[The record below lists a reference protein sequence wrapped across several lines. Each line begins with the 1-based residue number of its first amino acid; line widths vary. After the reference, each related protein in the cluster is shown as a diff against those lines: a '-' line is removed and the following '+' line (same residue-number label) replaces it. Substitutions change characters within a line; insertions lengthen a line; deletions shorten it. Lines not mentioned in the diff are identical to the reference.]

1 MDEKQEF
8 SQRLRAAMTRAGYPV
23 RPVVLEREF
32 NSRYWGKSVT
42 LQGVRRWLQG
52 EAIPAQDKIQVLAE
66 WLRVEPEV
74 LRFGEAVR
82 QSVKRHQQLWES
94 GMGHLERETC
104 EVFLRLP
111 AAQRKTAREV
121 ILALAKAHGQDAR
134 KP

>member
-8 SQRLRAAMTRAGYPV
+8 SRRLRDAMTRAGYPL

-42 LQGVRRWLQG
+42 LQGVRRWLLG

-66 WLRVEPEV
+66 WLKVEPEV

-82 QSVKRHQQLWES
+82 KSVKQHQQLWEG
-94 GMGHLERETC
+94 GMGHWERETC
-104 EVFLRLP
+104 EAFLRLP
-111 AAQRKTAREV
+111 AAQRKIAREV
-121 ILALAKAHGQDAR
+121 IFALAKAHAKDEQ
-134 KP
+134 P